1 MAWSNQT
8 LATIVLWAIT
18 VYLVNENKFY
28 WITLIPSIFMTAV
41 VTTYL
46 MAAPEGFELPL
57 SIAYLTGFF
66 LTALV
71 VIWFIFFIMKYRKYQ
86 FEAIKVK
93 SKK

>member
-41 VTTYL
+41 VSTYL

-57 SIAYLTGFF
+57 SIAYLIGFF
-66 LTALV
+66 MTTLV
-71 VIWFIFFIMKYRKYQ
+71 VLWFLLFIRKSRKYQ
-86 FEAIKVK
+86 FEAIEVK